1 MNDERSPKPLDKPL
15 DRRQKKTRQ
24 AIQNALL
31 ALMKEKPLNKI
42 TVSELAATA
51 DVNRKT
57 FYNHYSNIQEVRDE
71 LDQEYIDRIFSLLK
85 TAHEMEDPPT
95 LDVLIE
101 SLVNALTE
109 NPTRTRLLF
118 ESGEHLYL
126 TEQLKELT
134 MPYLKRRA
142 TTPQRAASLP
152 YVLDYVAYGMMA
164 LFNTWIHAENPLSP
178 QELSRLLTM
187 LLQSNASADT
197 TDAQEE

>member
-1 MNDERSPKPLDKPL
+1 MNDAQPPKPL
-15 DRRQKKTRQ
+15 DRRQRKTRQ

-31 ALMKEKPLNKI
+31 TLMREKPLNKI

-71 LDQEYIDRIFSLLK
+71 LDQEYIDRLFSLLK
-85 TAHEMEDPPT
+85 TAHEMEQPPA

-126 TEQLKELT
+126 IERLKELT
-134 MPYLKRRA
+134 TPYLNQRA

-152 YVLDYVAYGMMA
+152 YVLDYVTYGMMA
-164 LFNTWIHAENPLSP
+164 LLNTWIHAENPLSP

-197 TDAQEE
+197 ADSQED

>member
-1 MNDERSPKPLDKPL
+1 MDAFQPQKPL

-31 ALMKEKPLNKI
+31 TLMKEKPLNKI

-85 TAHEMEDPPT
+85 TAHEMEQPPDMG
-95 LDVLIE
+95 LLIE

-109 NPTRTRLLF
+109 HPTRTRLLF
-118 ESGEHLYL
+118 ESGEQLYL
-126 TEQLKELT
+126 IERLKELT
-134 MPYLKRRA
+134 LPYLEQRVMDPQTA
-142 TTPQRAASLP
+142 TFLP
-152 YVLDYVAYGMMA
+152 YALDYTVYGMTA
-164 LFNTWIHAENPLSP
+164 LLNTWIHAEKPLPP
-178 QELSRLLTM
+178 QELSRLITD
-187 LLQSNASADT
+187 LLQASASAGNT
-197 TDAQEE
+197 EPQEA

>member
-1 MNDERSPKPLDKPL
+1 MDAFQPQKPL

-31 ALMKEKPLNKI
+31 TLMKEKPLNKI

-85 TAHEMEDPPT
+85 TAHEMEQSPDME
-95 LDVLIE
+95 LLIE

-109 NPTRTRLLF
+109 HPTRTRLLF
-118 ESGEHLYL
+118 ESGEQLYL
-126 TEQLKELT
+126 IERLKELT
-134 MPYLKRRA
+134 LPYLEQRVMD
-142 TTPQRAASLP
+142 PQTAAFLP
-152 YVLDYVAYGMMA
+152 YALDYTVYGMTA
-164 LFNTWIHAENPLSP
+164 LLNTWIHAEKPLPP
-178 QELSRLLTM
+178 QELSRLITD
-187 LLQSNASADT
+187 LLQASASAGNT
-197 TDAQEE
+197 EHQEA

>member
-1 MNDERSPKPLDKPL
+1 MNDAQTPKPL

-31 ALMKEKPLNKI
+31 TLMREKPMSKI

-71 LDQEYIDRIFSLLK
+71 LDQEYIDRIFFLLK
-85 TAHEMEDPPT
+85 TAHEVEDPPA
-95 LDVLIE
+95 LDVLIK

-109 NPTRTRLLF
+109 NPARTRLLF

-126 TEQLKELT
+126 VERLKEMTL
-134 MPYLKRRA
+134 PYLKQRA
-142 TTPQRAASLP
+142 TTPQQAANLP
-152 YVLDYVAYGMMA
+152 YVLNYTVYGMTA
-164 LFNTWIHAENPLSP
+164 LLNTWICEENPIPP
-178 QELSRLLTM
+178 QELSRLLTF
-187 LLQSNASADT
+187 LLQSNATAGADR
-197 TDAQEE
+197 AQED

>member
-1 MNDERSPKPLDKPL
+1 MDAFQPQKPL

-31 ALMKEKPLNKI
+31 TLMKEKPLNKI

-85 TAHEMEDPPT
+85 TAHEMEQPPDMG
-95 LDVLIE
+95 LLIE

-109 NPTRTRLLF
+109 HPTRTRLLF
-118 ESGEHLYL
+118 ESGEQLYL
-126 TEQLKELT
+126 IERLKELT
-134 MPYLKRRA
+134 LPYLEQRVMD
-142 TTPQRAASLP
+142 PQTAAFLP
-152 YVLDYVAYGMMA
+152 YALDYTVYGMTA
-164 LFNTWIHAENPLSP
+164 LLNTWIHAEKPLPP
-178 QELSRLLTM
+178 QELSRLITD
-187 LLQSNASADT
+187 LLQASASAGNT
-197 TDAQEE
+197 EPQEA